1 MIARS
6 SSLSAAE
13 VKVIV
18 FVVPFCIT
26 SSFVNNI
33 PLRYT
38 STCPESNVKAL
49 PCLSFPV
56 NAVCPESALKKN
68 LWVPA
73 PTTNLSFVVS
83 DPWVTIT
90 SSSALSNPWAIVIL
104 LAEALAVKSSLRS
117 LIPFK

>member
-1 MIARS
+1 MTARS

-18 FVVPFCIT
+18 FVVPFCTT
-26 SSFVNNI
+26 SSFVSNI

-68 LWVPA
+68 H
-73 PTTNLSFVVS
+73 
-83 DPWVTIT
+83 
-90 SSSALSNPWAIVIL
+90 
-104 LAEALAVKSSLRS
+104 
-117 LIPFK
+117 